1 MAVSTLKLRKATIDR
16 TQLLKSSP
24 ILSYLSSAKAVPP
37 NACKAEQG
45 REVTNELP
53 GGMVLERNCLP
64 YRQARHSIL
73 FSDPEGE
80 QKPAP
85 GTTGPEG
92 AQGTRVLLTSLCALG
107 QLYHRH
113 WPPSRNCQPWS
124 IKQLFFTGTDVGR
137 RHCHFYRYF

>member
-64 YRQARHSIL
+64 YRHDIQFCFLTLKVNRSQL
-73 FSDPEGE
+73 LVRLGPRELR
-80 QKPAP
+80 AP
-85 GTTGPEG
+85 GF
-92 AQGTRVLLTSLCALG
+92 C
-107 QLYHRH
+107 
-113 WPPSRNCQPWS
+113 
-124 IKQLFFTGTDVGR
+124 
-137 RHCHFYRYF
+137 